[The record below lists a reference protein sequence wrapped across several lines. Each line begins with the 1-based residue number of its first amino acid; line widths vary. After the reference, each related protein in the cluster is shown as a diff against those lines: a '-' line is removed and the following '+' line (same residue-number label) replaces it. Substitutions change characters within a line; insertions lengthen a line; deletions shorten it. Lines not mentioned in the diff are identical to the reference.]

1 LLVDWEPRFGGRAEL
16 CLIADTPEGELLPA
30 APIVLGGEQSRM
42 GCVRLWATTWGSPR
56 SLAQWNSTKNGKK
69 TSKGLLLPP
78 PGRPSRNERSTLSD
92 SAGSSISV
100 RRSPPALS
108 LLCAAGNIFLT
119 GFQSS
124 THRPTMR
131 SALTS
136 AGNDLLRGTKTPAGN
151 PNGNSR
157 TFAKDGLR
165 SGQCNFFG
173 ENADYATVGHTAIIT
188 SKSMRL
194 QRKINAIIE
203 TTSAVRLMTSIRC
216 SPASAL

>member
-1 LLVDWEPRFGGRAEL
+1 
-16 CLIADTPEGELLPA
+16 
-30 APIVLGGEQSRM
+30 M

-69 TSKGLLLPP
+69 TSKDCFCHRRAKPQRAEYVERLCRQFDFGTPIA
-78 PGRPSRNERSTLSD
+78 SRFVI
-92 SAGSSISV
+92 A
-100 RRSPPALS
+100 
-108 LLCAAGNIFLT
+108 
-119 GFQSS
+119 
-124 THRPTMR
+124 
-131 SALTS
+131 
-136 AGNDLLRGTKTPAGN
+136 LRGWKDIFDRFPILDSPAYHAIRAYFRWERFTPRCKTPAGN

-165 SGQCNFFG
+165 IGQCNFTG

>member
-1 LLVDWEPRFGGRAEL
+1 VDWEPRFGGRAEL

-30 APIVLGGEQSRM
+30 APIVLGRNNPGWDVCGYGRLHGDHRGAWRSGTPQRMARRRRKIAPATAGAAKPQRAEYVERLCRQFDFGTPIASRF
-42 GCVRLWATTWGSPR
+42 VIA
-56 SLAQWNSTKNGKK
+56 
-69 TSKGLLLPP
+69 
-78 PGRPSRNERSTLSD
+78 
-92 SAGSSISV
+92 
-100 RRSPPALS
+100 
-108 LLCAAGNIFLT
+108 
-119 GFQSS
+119 
-124 THRPTMR
+124 
-131 SALTS
+131 
-136 AGNDLLRGTKTPAGN
+136 LRGWKDIFDRFPILDSPAYHAIRAYFRWERFTPRCKTPAGN

-165 SGQCNFFG
+165 IGQCNFTG

>member
-1 LLVDWEPRFGGRAEL
+1 MGITAEPGAVELHKEWQEDVERIAPATAGAAKPQRAEYVERL
-16 CLIADTPEGELLPA
+16 CRQFDFGT
-30 APIVLGGEQSRM
+30 
-42 GCVRLWATTWGSPR
+42 
-56 SLAQWNSTKNGKK
+56 
-69 TSKGLLLPP
+69 
-78 PGRPSRNERSTLSD
+78 
-92 SAGSSISV
+92 
-100 RRSPPALS
+100 RSPPALS